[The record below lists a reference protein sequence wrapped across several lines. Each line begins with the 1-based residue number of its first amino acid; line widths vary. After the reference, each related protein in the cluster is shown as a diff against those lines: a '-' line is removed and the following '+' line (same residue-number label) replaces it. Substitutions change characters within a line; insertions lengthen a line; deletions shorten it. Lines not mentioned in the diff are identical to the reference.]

1 MRQFCSVTGT
11 VILIITVC
19 NHSAIAEDCSATSSQ
34 LVTSAASV
42 SQFSLA
48 LGSGAFGSEPCSTHA
63 PREAQAAQQLLIY
76 DNQSPTEVIGS
87 SETAVFYTR
96 RSPTISA
103 GAHRSRTPHGELI
116 VAAAREHDID
126 PALLQAIISIESA
139 DNPNARS
146 PVGARGLM
154 QVMPAT
160 GRRFGVA
167 DEMRLHEPETN
178 IRAAS
183 RYLKTLQGLF
193 GNDLRL
199 VLAAYNA
206 GEGAVQRYGRNIPP
220 YRETQDY
227 VRKVMARYDQLL
239 TARRSSFR

>member
-1 MRQFCSVTGT
+1 M
-11 VILIITVC
+11 
-19 NHSAIAEDCSATSSQ
+19 
-34 LVTSAASV
+34 
-42 SQFSLA
+42 
-48 LGSGAFGSEPCSTHA
+48 
-63 PREAQAAQQLLIY
+63 
-76 DNQSPTEVIGS
+76 IGS
-87 SETAVFYTR
+87 SETVVFY
-96 RSPTISA
+96 RSGSFTADA
-103 GAHRSRTPHGELI
+103 GPHRSRPPHGDLI
-116 VAAAREHDID
+116 TAAAREHDID
-126 PALLQAIISIESA
+126 PALLQAIISVESA

-183 RYLKTLQGLF
+183 RYLKTLQGMF

>member
-1 MRQFCSVTGT
+1 M
-11 VILIITVC
+11 
-19 NHSAIAEDCSATSSQ
+19 
-34 LVTSAASV
+34 
-42 SQFSLA
+42 
-48 LGSGAFGSEPCSTHA
+48 
-63 PREAQAAQQLLIY
+63 Y
-76 DNQSPTEVIGS
+76 DNESPTEVISS
-87 SETAVFYTR
+87 SEIVVFYKP
-96 RSPTISA
+96 RSSTTGSGPDR
-103 GAHRSRTPHGELI
+103 GRPPHGDLI
-116 VAAAREHDID
+116 AAAAREHDID
-126 PALLQAIISIESA
+126 PALLQAIISVESA

-206 GEGAVQRYGRNIPP
+206 GEGAVQRYGRYIPP

>member
-1 MRQFCSVTGT
+1 VRQFCSATGT
-11 VILIITVC
+11 VILVITAW
-19 NHSAIAEDCSATSSQ
+19 NHSAIAEDCSVTSPQ
-34 LVTSAASV
+34 LVASAASV

-48 LGSGAFGSEPCSTHA
+48 LGSGAVGSTPCSTHA

-76 DNQSPTEVIGS
+76 DNESPTEVIGS
-87 SETAVFYTR
+87 SETVAFY
-96 RSPTISA
+96 RSESVTTGA
-103 GAHRSRTPHGELI
+103 GPHRSRTPHGDLI
-116 VAAAREHDID
+116 TAAAREHDID
-126 PALLQAIISIESA
+126 PALLQAIISVESA
-139 DNPNARS
+139 DDTNARS

-199 VLAAYNA
+199 VLAADNA